1 VKRKDLLLFFVL
13 PFAAVLVLFFVLS
26 ALNRSFIQRKTESLV
41 RDQLRASAQ
50 ILQAGVKD
58 ALDEGKP
65 PAGLLGRYAGEES
78 IHFLAL
84 LDDRGEVLDWK
95 SRFEGYLPVSRRS
108 APAEDSEIIDSP
120 AGRILVVHTSFRGAS
135 GTSYHL
141 HLGYSLE
148 SLESMLARSRGNF
161 LLVFAA
167 MAAAGFALFRGVY
180 LLHRHSVIRAKE
192 AEAERQEKERF
203 KSISG
208 FTAGVAHE
216 IKNPLNSLSLL
227 FELLSRKAP
236 AEVAEDIALGKG
248 EVERIARTIDR
259 FSETIR
265 PLALRKETV
274 LLAPLIDMVRS
285 AFEKESGSKGVLIR
299 TEVDP
304 PALSASLDRDLLT
317 QALANLVRN
326 ALEATESGEIRVSA
340 AGRKRAV
347 VIRVEDRGTGIAP
360 EDLDRVFEPF
370 HSSKPSGLGVG
381 LFLVRNIV
389 QSHGGTVAAA
399 ARPGGGSVFTIELP
413 GGPS

>member
-1 VKRKDLLLFFVL
+1 MKRKDLLLFFVL

-26 ALNRSFIQRKTESLV
+26 ALNRAYIQRKTESLV
-41 RDQLRASAQ
+41 RDQLRASAE

-65 PAGLLGRYAGEES
+65 AAGLLGRYAGEES

-84 LDDRGEVLDWK
+84 LDERGEVIDWK
-95 SRFEGYLPVSRRS
+95 SRFEGYLPVSRRAS
-108 APAEDSEIIDSP
+108 PAEGSEIIDSP
-120 AGRILVVHTSFRGAS
+120 AGRILAVRTSFRGAS
-135 GTSYHL
+135 GASFQL

-161 LLVFAA
+161 LLMFAA

-180 LLHRHSVIRAKE
+180 LLHRNSVARAEE
-192 AEAERQEKERF
+192 AEAEGQEKERF

-227 FELLSRKAP
+227 FELLARKAP
-236 AEVAEDIALGKG
+236 AEMAEDVALGRG
-248 EVERIARTIDR
+248 EVERIAQTIDR

-265 PLALRKETV
+265 PLALRRETV
-274 LLAPLIDMVRS
+274 LVAPVLEEVRN
-285 AFEKESGSKGVLIR
+285 AFEKESDAKEVPIR
-299 TEVDP
+299 VEADP
-304 PALSASLDRDLLT
+304 PTLSTSADRDLLI

-326 ALEATESGEIRVSA
+326 ALEATDRGEVRVSA
-340 AGRKRAV
+340 SVRKRTV
-347 VIRVEDRGTGIAP
+347 VIRVEDTGPGIAP
-360 EDLDRVFEPF
+360 EDLDLVFEPF

-399 ARPGGGSVFTIELP
+399 VRPGGGSVFTIELP
-413 GGPS
+413 GGPA

>member
-1 VKRKDLLLFFVL
+1 VKRKDLLLFFIL
-13 PFAAVLVLFFVLS
+13 PFATVLVLFFILS
-26 ALNRSFIQRKTESLV
+26 GLNRAFIQRKTESLV
-41 RDQLRASAQ
+41 RAQLRASAQ
-50 ILQAGVKD
+50 ILQAGVKH

-65 PAGLLGRYAGEES
+65 AAGLLGRYAGGES

-84 LDDRGEVLDWK
+84 LDERGEILDWK

-120 AGRILVVHTSFRGAS
+120 AGRILVVRTSFRGAP
-135 GTSYHL
+135 GTVYQL

-161 LLVFAA
+161 LLMFAA

-180 LLHRHSVIRAKE
+180 LLHRHSVARARE

-227 FELLSRKAP
+227 FELLGRKAP
-236 AEVAEDIALGKG
+236 AEMAQDIALGKG
-248 EVERIARTIDR
+248 EVGKIARTIDR

-265 PLALRKETV
+265 PLALRRENI
-274 LLAPLIDMVRS
+274 LIAPLLDAVRS
-285 AFEKESGSKGVLIR
+285 AFEKESAAKGVPIR

-304 PALSASLDRDLLT
+304 PALRVSADRDLLT

-326 ALEATESGEIRVSA
+326 SLEATDRGDVFVSA
-340 AGRKRAV
+340 AGRKKAV
-347 VIRVEDRGTGIAP
+347 VIRVEDSGPGVAP
-360 EDLDRVFEPF
+360 EDRDRVFEPF

-381 LFLVRNIV
+381 LFLVRNII
-389 QSHGGTVAAA
+389 QSHDGTVAAA

-413 GGPS
+413 GGSA